1 MWSILHDIFVGI
13 FGKLDLAR
21 RNGDAEYLAF
31 RRGRRIGDLNP
42 DGRPLVW
49 LHGVSLG
56 EVNAL
61 NGLLAEL
68 RKQTAR
74 KVGFAISTMTA
85 AGLPAARNLS
95 PEHAFI
101 YPLDLSR
108 FATQI
113 VSRLKPKALV
123 ILDGDFWFQMMRACK
138 QAGVP
143 VVIVNGKLS
152 ESTSKRHGWFPS
164 YAREMFSGVTLASVQ
179 SETMAE
185 RFARFMPRDRIQVDG
200 NLKLDLP
207 FSSTAHQGGGAGSL
221 TFVFGSIHPIELDHL
236 EAPINRIL
244 SERASVRVIIAPR
257 HPDKFSP
264 VVLSK
269 YFPNVRSSWDSP
281 SENAQLI
288 WINKLGVL
296 RDLFQQADV
305 AFVGGT
311 FCEVGGHN
319 IAEPALAGVPVLYG
333 PDVHT
338 QLPLH
343 ELLQQYGA
351 SKQVAN
357 SEELYAAM
365 LALVDNPEL
374 RDEMSAS
381 ASRLRQSSQGLT
393 ARIAARI
400 LETAGLDGSESI

>member
-1 MWSILHDIFVGI
+1 MWSVLHDIFVTIG
-13 FGKLDLAR
+13 GRLDLAR

-31 RRGRRIGDLNP
+31 RRGHRIDDLNP
-42 DGRPLVW
+42 GGRPLVW

-61 NGLLAEL
+61 SGLLAEL
-68 RKQTAR
+68 RKQSGG
-74 KVGFAISTMTA
+74 KVAFAISTMTA
-85 AGLPAARNLS
+85 AGLPAARNLN

-108 FATQI
+108 FATKI
-113 VSRLKPKALV
+113 VSSLKPRALV
-123 ILDGDFWFQMMRACK
+123 ILDGDFWFQMTRACK
-138 QAGVP
+138 QAGTP
-143 VVIVNGKLS
+143 IVIVNGKLS

-164 YAREMFSGVTLASVQ
+164 YAREMFSGVALASVQ

-185 RFARFMPRDRIQVDG
+185 RFARFMPRDRVQIDG

-207 FSSTAHQGGGAGSL
+207 FSSTVRQGRGTGPL
-221 TFVFGSIHPIELDHL
+221 TFVFGSIHPIELD
-236 EAPINRIL
+236 AIAPPINRIL
-244 SERASVRVIIAPR
+244 SERANVRVIIAPR

-264 VVLSK
+264 AVLSK
-269 YFPNVRSSWDSP
+269 YFPNVRSSWDAL
-281 SENAQLI
+281 SEYVQLI
-288 WINKLGVL
+288 WINQLGVL
-296 RDLFQQADV
+296 RELYQTADA

-357 SEELYAAM
+357 SDQLYTAM
-365 LALVDNPEL
+365 LALIDNPEL

-400 LETAGLDGSESI
+400 LETAGLDVV

>member
-31 RRGRRIGDLNP
+31 RRGDRIGDLNP

-61 NGLLAEL
+61 SGLLAEL
-68 RKQTAR
+68 RRQTDG
-74 KVGFAISTMTA
+74 KVAFAISTMTA
-85 AGLPAARNLS
+85 AGLPAARNLN

-108 FATQI
+108 FAKQI
-113 VSRLKPKALV
+113 VSRLKPRALV

-138 QAGVP
+138 RAGVP
-143 VVIVNGKLS
+143 IVIVNGKLS
-152 ESTSKRHGWFPS
+152 ESTAKRHRWFPS
-164 YAREMFSGVTLASVQ
+164 YAREMFSGVALASVQ

-207 FSSTAHQGGGAGSL
+207 LQSRDREGAVIPGV
-221 TFVFGSIHPIELDHL
+221 TFVIGSIHPVELDHIA
-236 EAPINRIL
+236 APIARVL
-244 SERASVRVIIAPR
+244 AERPIARVIIVPR

-264 VVLSK
+264 EVLSK
-269 YFPNVRSSWDSP
+269 YFPGVKSSWGAAVD
-281 SENAQLI
+281 AQLV
-288 WINKLGVL
+288 WINQLGVL
-296 RDLFQQADV
+296 RELFQQTADV

-351 SKQVAN
+351 STQAATPD
-357 SEELYAAM
+357 ELYAAM
-365 LALVDNPEL
+365 LALIDNPAL
-374 RDEMSAS
+374 RDEMSAAANRLRS
-381 ASRLRQSSQGLT
+381 ASEGLT
-393 ARIAARI
+393 ARIAAKI
-400 LETAGLDGSESI
+400 LETAGLDVV